1 LTGLTKSLKGWTMF
15 QKVKELVDRGER
27 FLIATH
33 TDPDGDALGSAFSL
47 CFALQ
52 ELRKEAW
59 VYLRDSVPYQ
69 YEFLPRPRT
78 LLLGPADIETRA
90 FDALFVLDCGD
101 FHRVGDEL
109 LRFRNNGFIINIDHH
124 DANEAFGQLNILDE
138 RASSTA
144 EILYRVLKA
153 LDVPITTEMAVNLY
167 TAVFTDTGSLRY
179 PNTNALAFTI
189 CQEMVNHGVV
199 PSSVASAIYENHP
212 KARFDLLYLA
222 LATLRTYRDGRIATM
237 YVTREMFD
245 QSRAAKEHT
254 EGFVEELKQ
263 MRGVEVSLF
272 VRETGPTRF
281 KASMRA
287 KGTVDLAAVAR
298 SFGGGGHKNAAG
310 CIIEGPLE
318 QSIQTLIEAI
328 PL

>member
-1 LTGLTKSLKGWTMF
+1 MF
-15 QKVKELVDRGER
+15 QRVKELVDRGQR

-47 CFALQ
+47 CFALK

-69 YEFLPRPRT
+69 YEFLPQPRT
-78 LLLGPADIETRA
+78 LLLGPKEITINA
-90 FDALFVLDCGD
+90 FDAFFILDCGD
-101 FHRVGDEL
+101 FRRIGDEL
-109 LRFRNNGFIINIDHH
+109 QRFRNNAFIVNMDHH
-124 DANEAFGQLNILDE
+124 DTNEAFGQINILDE

-153 LDVPITTEMAVNLY
+153 LNVPFTNEMAVNLY

-189 CQEMVNHGVV
+189 CQEMVNYGVV
-199 PSSVASAIYENHP
+199 PSAVASAIYENHP
-212 KARFDLLYLA
+212 RARFDLLCLA
-222 LATLRTYRDGRIATM
+222 LSTLRTYGDGRIAIM

-245 QSRAAKEHT
+245 KSRTSKEHT

-272 VRETGPTRF
+272 VREIDHARF
-281 KASMRA
+281 KASMRGR
-287 KGTVDLAAVAR
+287 GTVDLAAVAR

-310 CIIEGPLE
+310 CTIEAPLE
-318 QSIQTLIEAI
+318 QAIRTLIEAI

>member
-1 LTGLTKSLKGWTMF
+1 MF
-15 QKVKELVDRGER
+15 QRVKELVARGQR

-33 TDPDGDALGSAFSL
+33 IDPDGDALGSAFSL
-47 CFALQ
+47 CFALK
-52 ELRKEAW
+52 ELHKEAW
-59 VYLRDSVPYQ
+59 VYLRDSLPYQ
-69 YEFLPRPRT
+69 YEFLPKPST
-78 LLLGPADIETRA
+78 VLLGPADLSRNG

-109 LRFRNNGFIINIDHH
+109 QGFRNNGFIVNIDHH
-124 DANEAFGQLNILDE
+124 DTNEAFGQLNILDE

-153 LDVPITTEMAVNLY
+153 LEVPFTTEMAVNVY

-199 PSSVASAIYENHP
+199 PSSVASAVYENHP
-212 KARFDLLYLA
+212 KARFDLLCLA
-222 LATLRTYRDGRIATM
+222 LSTLRTYRDGRIATM

-245 QSRAAKEHT
+245 QSLTSKEHT

-287 KGTVDLAAVAR
+287 KGAVDLAAVAR
-298 SFGGGGHKNAAG
+298 TFGGGGHKNAAG
-310 CIIEGPLE
+310 CTIEGPLE
-318 QSIQTLIEAI
+318 QSLRTLIEAI